1 MASAGRNRYH
11 IAAAGHR
18 DECDGCHALC
28 KTGVD
33 LSADNEVSAAEAPQ
47 RRRVKGRRKGVGL
60 QHRLEY
66 VGVRILGALIRRVP
80 VEWSSA
86 AVGWALGRI
95 MPRTSRHARALEH
108 MALAMPELPE
118 AERERLVRRMWAN
131 MGRTSAEA
139 FLIDRLIDDPSRV
152 SLPADFA
159 HYEALAREGAI
170 AATAHLGN
178 WEIAGILPRRSRLRF
193 AGVYQALHNPLVE
206 DYLKAMRAPAYP
218 AGLYSKGASLG
229 HTLVRLAREGVGIGL
244 VADFRELRGIPVTF
258 FGKEAYA
265 TPLPAM
271 LARLSGRPLIA
282 GAIIRTEGVHFEVV
296 IREIAVAVTDD
307 READIE
313 AATQA
318 LHDAFEEWIRRA
330 PDQWM
335 WSHRKWARPRGAASQ
350 GATPPQP

>member
-1 MASAGRNRYH
+1 MACARNADCVEEARLPVSSDDPTP
-11 IAAAGHR
+11 AADEPVAGH
-18 DECDGCHALC
+18 A
-28 KTGVD
+28 
-33 LSADNEVSAAEAPQ
+33 
-47 RRRVKGRRKGVGL
+47 RRRRGRGAAL

-66 VGVRILGALIRRVP
+66 IGVRILGAVIRRLP

-86 AVGWALGRI
+86 VVGFAMGKL
-95 MPRTSRHARALEH
+95 MPHTSRHRRALEH
-108 MALAMPELPE
+108 MAFAMPEVPA

-139 FLIDRLIDDPSRV
+139 FLIDRLIEDPSRV
-152 SLPADFA
+152 TVPDDFA
-159 HYEALAREGAI
+159 RFEAMAAEGVI

-178 WEIAGILPRRSRLRF
+178 WEIAGVLPRRKRLAF
-193 AGVYQALHNPLVE
+193 AGVYQALHNPMVE
-206 DYLKAMRAPAYP
+206 NYLKAMRAPAYP
-218 AGLYSKGASLG
+218 NGLYAKGAALG

-271 LARLSGRPLIA
+271 LARLSGRPLLA
-282 GAIIRTEGVHFEVV
+282 GAILRTEGVHFEVV
-296 IREIAVAVTDD
+296 LREIPVMVTDD
-307 READIE
+307 RDADIL

-318 LHDAFEEWIRRA
+318 MHDAFEEWIRRA

-335 WSHRKWARPRGAASQ
+335 WSHRKWARPRPAPSAPKQTAKQQQS
-350 GATPPQP
+350 